1 MIVLSWPIVRLVQ
14 QLHSP
19 YNVRSRHC
27 TGSIEAILHPS
38 SPSYSFPTT
47 QSIIFY
53 AIMGTFSVIIL
64 LLLLPWSSEEGT
76 GRILKNTQQC
86 NLVLCSTTGD
96 IAEYEESVYTSH
108 SIFIFKHSSVNDCS
122 TSSAWKFL
130 PSSECMTNRN
140 DEALGG
146 KIESLSMDISNM
158 NFTENS
164 EWMQRKG
171 CLFFPWLAPSVVT
184 TKENDCKY
192 IFMCVVSVWWKNRLD
207 KHVFNGDGRV
217 KIERCWVDWL
227 ELLELWREV
236 DRNRRRASCV
246 GDIGG

>member
-47 QSIIFY
+47 QSTY
-53 AIMGTFSVIIL
+53 PMQSWEHSL
-64 LLLLPWSSEEGT
+64 LLSYFSFFHDHLKREPEGYWRTLSSVTWCFVLLQEILQNMKSQFTRHIPSSSS
-76 GRILKNTQQC
+76 NT
-86 NLVLCSTTGD
+86 LPSTT
-96 IAEYEESVYTSH
+96 APLHLLESGAIHSH

-122 TSSAWKFL
+122 SSSGWKWSYSSRLL
-130 PSSECMTNRN
+130 PSTECM
-140 DEALGG
+140 
-146 KIESLSMDISNM
+146 
-158 NFTENS
+158 
-164 EWMQRKG
+164 
-171 CLFFPWLAPSVVT
+171 T